1 MISKQINTVKELII
15 FLENEIIC
23 DIFEYLKTGKFQIK
37 INILSFSYSEIQ
49 KISDH
54 GDYQSGTL
62 FKYYKQIIE
71 NYIIDCTKK
80 LRLENNNNLIDAF
93 LFHTKNINFL
103 IYWMYKIFRY
113 LDRFYVYTKTGTTL
127 SGNAMNLY
135 KSIFYEKFKNQ
146 IQNEIDNL
154 KNAKNDNQESDAKIQ
169 SVMKILQDIK
179 LNLPKIIKENNEIK
193 WIEDPEKHYRFNKT
207 FNKYKF

>member
-1 MISKQINTVKELII
+1 MISKEINTIKELII

-54 GDYQSGTL
+54 GDYQSETL
-62 FKYYKQIIE
+62 FEYYKQIIE

-80 LRLENNNNLIDAF
+80 LSSENNVNLIDAF

-113 LDRFYVYTKTGTTL
+113 LDRFYVYNKTGTTL

-193 WIEDPEKHYRFNKT
+193 WIEDPEKHYRFNN
-207 FNKYKF
+207 F

>member
-1 MISKQINTVKELII
+1 MISKDINTIKELII

-54 GDYQSGTL
+54 GDYQSETL
-62 FKYYKQIIE
+62 FEYYKQIIE

-80 LRLENNNNLIDAF
+80 LSSENNVNLIDAF

-169 SVMKILQDIK
+169 SVMKILQDTK

-193 WIEDPEKHYRFNKT
+193 WIEDPEEHHR
-207 FNKYKF
+207 

>member
-1 MISKQINTVKELII
+1 MISKEINTIKELII

-23 DIFEYLKTGKFQIK
+23 DIFEYLKTGKLQIK

-54 GDYQSGTL
+54 GDYQSETL
-62 FKYYKQIIE
+62 FEYYKQIIE

-80 LRLENNNNLIDAF
+80 LSSENNVNLIDAF

-113 LDRFYVYTKTGTTL
+113 LDRFYLYNKTGSTL
-127 SGNAMNLY
+127 SGHAMNSY

-193 WIEDPEKHYRFNKT
+193 WIEDPEKHYRFNN
-207 FNKYKF
+207 F

>member
-1 MISKQINTVKELII
+1 MISKQINTIKELII

-54 GDYQSGTL
+54 GDYQSETL
-62 FKYYKQIIE
+62 FEYYKQIIE

-80 LRLENNNNLIDAF
+80 LSSENNVNLIDAF

-113 LDRFYVYTKTGTTL
+113 LDRFYAYIKTESTL
-127 SGNAMNLY
+127 SGHAMNLY

-169 SVMKILQDIK
+169 SVMKILQDTK

-193 WIEDPEKHYRFNKT
+193 WIEDPEKHYRFSN
-207 FNKYKF
+207 F

>member
-1 MISKQINTVKELII
+1 MISKQINKDKELII
-15 FLENEIIC
+15 FLENEIIF

-54 GDYQSGTL
+54 GDYQSETL

-80 LRLENNNNLIDAF
+80 LSLANNNNLIDAF

-113 LDRFYVYTKTGTTL
+113 LDRFYVYNKTGTTL

-193 WIEDPEKHYRFNKT
+193 WIEDPEKHYRFSN
-207 FNKYKF
+207 F

>member
-1 MISKQINTVKELII
+1 MISKEINTIKELII

-54 GDYQSGTL
+54 GDYQSETL
-62 FKYYKQIIE
+62 FEYYKQIIE

-80 LRLENNNNLIDAF
+80 LSLANNNNLIDAF

-193 WIEDPEKHYRFNKT
+193 WIEDPEKHYRFNN
-207 FNKYKF
+207 F

>member
-1 MISKQINTVKELII
+1 MISKEINTVKELII

-54 GDYQSGTL
+54 GVYQTETL

-80 LRLENNNNLIDAF
+80 LSSENNVNLIDAF

-169 SVMKILQDIK
+169 SVMKILQDTK

-193 WIEDPEKHYRFNKT
+193 WIEDPEEHHR
-207 FNKYKF
+207 

>member
-1 MISKQINTVKELII
+1 MISKEINTIKELII

-23 DIFEYLKTGKFQIK
+23 DIFEYLKTGKLQIK

-49 KISDH
+49 KISDY
-54 GDYQSGTL
+54 GDYQSETL

-80 LRLENNNNLIDAF
+80 LSSENNVNLIDAF

-154 KNAKNDNQESDAKIQ
+154 KNAKNDNQESDAKIR

-193 WIEDPEKHYRFNKT
+193 WIEDPEEHHR
-207 FNKYKF
+207 

>member
-1 MISKQINTVKELII
+1 
-15 FLENEIIC
+15 
-23 DIFEYLKTGKFQIK
+23 
-37 INILSFSYSEIQ
+37 
-49 KISDH
+49 
-54 GDYQSGTL
+54 
-62 FKYYKQIIE
+62 
-71 NYIIDCTKK
+71 
-80 LRLENNNNLIDAF
+80 
-93 LFHTKNINFL
+93 
-103 IYWMYKIFRY
+103 MYKIFRY

-135 KSIFYEKFKNQ
+135 KSILYEKFKNQ

-193 WIEDPEKHYRFNKT
+193 WIEDPEEHHR
-207 FNKYKF
+207 